1 MQENAATT
9 ILDRRPPAQ
18 QKETPRPAE
27 IYLDR
32 LRGRFKVEIDS
43 LIGLNALT
51 RPYKEQQLTVAE
63 KYYGFRSPA
72 EVMEVNRT
80 VMNVWL
86 FDLVHGEMSDKE
98 LQDAYEGFAAAQNEK
113 GKLHFDE
120 FCELKALVDEAV
132 PTDEADRFRAM
143 LIYGDLGKSTRMQ
156 EYMQQRHDKVYAD
169 HDKLLVDVLDDEDAI
184 RHCMPSFLEFSV
196 EDQAYMRACFKSG
209 FHLGQ
214 YQKLETLPVHLQ
226 GIQRLPKQQRDIIML
241 SGLFDIAGALGDKV
255 QSGTPILDS
264 HTFQTFKKAR
274 ESVHSVD
281 ADAQEMD
288 PAEQA
293 LFSYEW
299 YMAARNEEFGF
310 DLNTAKGRALA
321 RFVSM
326 FRVMKPDEIAGVSKV
341 FDSHLNEITQEL
353 FMSLLDATGHENNA
367 LWVEYGPAL
376 ARNIYATM
384 VKSKCSFEEAMATS
398 MTILARIANSARR
411 EMAREDRARE
421 PATVLAVSLAHIAGD
436 AYAWHRLLRED
447 IRVTRKSEGEYTAEL
462 VPVPHVEITSE
473 NRMEDLSWL
482 KNNEGTTLF
491 IGVGGGSDS
500 EFARYAADVLASDVG
515 APVVSFPG
523 VASENVRHATRITDL
538 VYKATTNTYFE
549 DMRSFEGLSAKTG
562 PCYIVVNVERG
573 DQEGLVQAYR
583 DIASDLAASTG
594 KPVSRIVTVDSGGDI
609 LVAPTKRW
617 NRDHA
622 SLDAAIVL
630 ENELAIAASHTLV
643 FPVGPGAP
651 SNLSEVLQYIRAGI
665 YQPTRTEL
673 EAFRRVCEENKVPT
687 HATNRYSQ
695 LLNISWLAV
704 GHTLEHFPDAVQP
717 LRLPLRQVLKNNRPA
732 YGAISRSMTNVLVVE
747 NSRLREYHR
756 SSI

>member
-1 MQENAATT
+1 MHENAASI
-9 ILDRRPPAQ
+9 ILDRYPASIQ
-18 QKETPRPAE
+18 EHTPRPDE
-27 IYLDR
+27 SYLAQ
-32 LRGRFKVEIDS
+32 LRTRFDVEIDS
-43 LIGLNALT
+43 LVGLNALT
-51 RPYKEQQLTVAE
+51 RPHKEQQLTVAE
-63 KYYGFRSPA
+63 KYYGFKSPA

-80 VMNVWL
+80 VMNIWL
-86 FDLVHGEMSDKE
+86 FDLVHGEKSPEE
-98 LQDAYEGFAAAQNEK
+98 LQTAYEAFVAAQREK
-113 GKLHFDE
+113 GKLRFDE
-120 FCELKALVDEAV
+120 FCELKTIVDEAV
-132 PTDEADRFRAM
+132 PADGADRFRAM
-143 LIYGDLGKSTRMQ
+143 LVYGDLGRSTRMQ
-156 EYMQQRHDKVYAD
+156 EYMRQRHGKAYAD
-169 HDKLLVDVLDDEDAI
+169 HDKLLADVLDDENAI
-184 RHCMPSFLEFSV
+184 RHCMPSFLEFSI
-196 EDQAYMRACFKSG
+196 EDQVYMRACFKSG

-226 GIQRLPKQQRDIIML
+226 GIQRLPKQQRDVIML

-255 QSGTPILDS
+255 QNGTPIIDS

-274 ESVHSVD
+274 ESVQS
-281 ADAQEMD
+281 ADTNVYEMD

-299 YMAARNEEFGF
+299 YMAARNEEFNF

-341 FDSHLNEITQEL
+341 FDVHLNEITKEL
-353 FMSLLDATGHENNA
+353 FVSLLDATGHENNA
-367 LWVEYGPAL
+367 LWIEYGPAL

-411 EMAREDRARE
+411 EMAHEDRAGE

-436 AYAWHRLLRED
+436 AEMWHRLLRED
-447 IRVTRKSEGEYTAEL
+447 IRVTRKNEGEYTAEL
-462 VPVPHVEITSE
+462 VPMPHVEITPE

-482 KNNEGTTLF
+482 KSNEGTTLF

-500 EFARYAADVLASDVG
+500 EFARYAADVLVGDVG

-523 VASENVRHATRITDL
+523 VTSEKVHNATRITGR
-538 VYKATTNTYFE
+538 VYKATTDTYFE

-562 PCYIVVNVERG
+562 PCYMVVDVERG
-573 DQEGLVQAYR
+573 DQEGLAQAYR
-583 DIASDLAASTG
+583 DIAEHIAVSAG
-594 KPVSRIVTVDSGGDI
+594 KPVDRIVTVDSGGDI
-609 LVAPTKRW
+609 LAASTKGW

-622 SLDAAIVL
+622 SLDAASVL
-630 ENELAIAASHTLV
+630 ENELGVAGSHTLV

-651 SNLSEVLQYIRAGI
+651 SNLTEVLHHIRAGV
-665 YQPTRTEL
+665 YQPSRTEL

-687 HATNRYSQ
+687 HAANRYSQ

-704 GHTLEHFPDAVQP
+704 GHTLEQFPDAVQP

-732 YGAISRSMTNVLVVE
+732 YGVISRSMTNVLIVE
-747 NSRLREYHR
+747 NGRLRGYHR